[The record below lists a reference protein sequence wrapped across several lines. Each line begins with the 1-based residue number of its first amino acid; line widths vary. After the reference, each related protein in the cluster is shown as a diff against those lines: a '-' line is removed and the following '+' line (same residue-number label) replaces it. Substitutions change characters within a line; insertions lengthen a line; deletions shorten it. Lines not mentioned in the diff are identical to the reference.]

1 MDILEKLDGLQA
13 RLLPGDVWQQAIAEA
28 IAEIR
33 RLRSIAGP
41 VDSGPSAADVMEALR
56 HMAQAG
62 IDAEK
67 MLSAVYE
74 MDVRAFVEARRLANA
89 PQSGSVR
96 AKLEAEK
103 ALAAAYEADV
113 KAFAAYEANWNA
125 NAFVID
131 SAAHEFKPLPRA
143 CSTTSPPQSGSVR
156 AKLWD

>member
-1 MDILEKLDGLQA
+1 MDIIEKLDGLQA
-13 RLLPGDVWQQAIAEA
+13 QLLPGDVWQQAIAEA

-41 VDSGPSAADVMEALR
+41 IRPGPSAASIMEPLR
-56 HMAQAG
+56 HRIQDG
-62 IDAEK
+62 I
-67 MLSAVYE
+67 
-74 MDVRAFVEARRLANA
+74 
-89 PQSGSVR
+89 GS
-96 AKLEAEK
+96 EK

-131 SAAHEFKPLPRA
+131 SAALRETYEFKPLPRA
-143 CSTTSPPQSGSVR
+143 SSTTSPPQSGSVR